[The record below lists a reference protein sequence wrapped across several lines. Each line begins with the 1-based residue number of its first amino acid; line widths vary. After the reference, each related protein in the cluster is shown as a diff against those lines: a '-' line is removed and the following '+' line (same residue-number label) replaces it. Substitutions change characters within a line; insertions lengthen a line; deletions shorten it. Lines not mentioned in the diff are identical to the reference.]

1 MQKIII
7 KKNKEKKKLINKEEK
22 DEKMEE
28 GKEDKKEDN
37 FIKENI
43 IGEKNEDKEI

>member
-1 MQKIII
+1 
-7 KKNKEKKKLINKEEK
+7 
-22 DEKMEE
+22 MEE

-43 IGEKNEDKEI
+43 IGEKMRIRKYDKIRGQKI

>member
-1 MQKIII
+1 
-7 KKNKEKKKLINKEEK
+7 
-22 DEKMEE
+22 MEE